1 MRTAETSKEKTA
13 KQVIET
19 VTDYW
24 SQKYQIL
31 QPSCQMQIQTG
42 SVAMLQTG
50 ENRDQ
55 PELIKTLRKGGKR

>member
-1 MRTAETSKEKTA
+1 MRTAETSKERA
-13 KQVIET
+13 ARQAIET

-24 SQKYQIL
+24 SQKYYIL
-31 QPSCQMQIQTG
+31 QPSCQKQIQTG

-55 PELIKTLRKGGKR
+55 QELIKPLRKGGKR